1 MHNLFMA
8 DHAGRLHYRIAL
20 LVHPKHRTL
29 AEDALRCCAYDLHL
43 WLRERQTRPADGNPA
58 LLLLEANFDAPP
70 GAATQIMQKLRAY
83 SDVFPI
89 TLIRLDLL
97 DASLSKLR
105 ADATHNTPAEKED
118 TCIEIAWQR
127 GGYSRT

>member
-58 LLLLEANFDAPP
+58 LLLLEANFDARP
-70 GAATQIMQKLRAY
+70 GR
-83 SDVFPI
+83 
-89 TLIRLDLL
+89 
-97 DASLSKLR
+97 
-105 ADATHNTPAEKED
+105 
-118 TCIEIAWQR
+118 QR
-127 GGYSRT
+127 KSCKNCAHTVMYFQSR